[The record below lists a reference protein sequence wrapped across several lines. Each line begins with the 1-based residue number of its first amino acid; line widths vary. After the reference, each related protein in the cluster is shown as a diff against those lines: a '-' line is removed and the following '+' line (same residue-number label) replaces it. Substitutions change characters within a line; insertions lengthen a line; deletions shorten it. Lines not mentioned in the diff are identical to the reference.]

1 MSVNERIIKL
11 WYIHTMKYYSA
22 IKRLKLLIHAT
33 TWINIQG
40 IMLWGGK
47 KGPQSLYT
55 ALFHIF
61 RYLKWQKFRNGEQI
75 SGWKG
80 LRRGWG
86 RRVLAVAIKGNMRDC
101 VGDGSIVH
109 LDYINVKILV
119 MKVYYS
125 STRLN
130 S

>member
-1 MSVNERIIKL
+1 M
-11 WYIHTMKYYSA
+11 
-22 IKRLKLLIHAT
+22 
-33 TWINIQG
+33 
-40 IMLWGGK
+40 
-47 KGPQSLYT
+47 
-55 ALFHIF
+55 
-61 RYLKWQKFRNGEQI
+61 
-75 SGWKG
+75 
-80 LRRGWG
+80 
-86 RRVLAVAIKGNMRDC
+86 AVAIKGNMRDC